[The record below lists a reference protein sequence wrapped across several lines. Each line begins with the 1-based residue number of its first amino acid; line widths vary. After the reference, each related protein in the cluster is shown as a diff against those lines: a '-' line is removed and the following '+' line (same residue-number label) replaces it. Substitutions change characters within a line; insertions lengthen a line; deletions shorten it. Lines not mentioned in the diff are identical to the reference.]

1 MTRTNE
7 PDFFLP
13 ERGALCAVSGG
24 LDSMCLLTMAVQW
37 GQAQGRRV
45 AAAHFNHQLRG
56 GDADRDERFVRDWC
70 AAHAI
75 PFFAGRGD
83 VRAKAEREGLSVEE
97 AARTLRYAF
106 LEEVRQREGFD
117 CILTAH
123 HADDSAETM
132 LLNLL
137 RGTGLR
143 GLTGIPPVRGRIRR
157 PLLGM
162 TRAELADT
170 QNSLKNQLDSVAWRL
185 MDVQDQ
191 ITDLSLRQREQTEDL
206 SDFSFEPTGLDP
218 ESHTLQA
225 DMSITLRRW
234 TADTEVALLI
244 TQNGQTAEL
253 PMTGTDGVFATP
265 VGLPV
270 EDTGEVSFAA
280 NITAGGQT
288 SREEVTSYSDLAVL
302 LPLSNDSSGYGDPTY
317 RGGSFQLQYDLG
329 IRKQYGTE
337 VIVPVFQVLKNGE
350 TVQTLP
356 AKISESTFSGD
367 PDVIYYTPA
376 SDDGNIEVSCQPK
389 DTIEL
394 HLLCRDSFGL
404 SYDFTVCTYEIDQD
418 GTMAEEVWPVTDHNV
433 RVSWEK

>member
-1 MTRTNE
+1 MKKNW
-7 PDFFLP
+7 FQILSL
-13 ERGALCAVSGG
+13 ALNVA
-24 LDSMCLLTMAVQW
+24 LL
-37 GQAQGRRV
+37 
-45 AAAHFNHQLRG
+45 
-56 GDADRDERFVRDWC
+56 
-70 AAHAI
+70 I
-75 PFFAGRGD
+75 
-83 VRAKAEREGLSVEE
+83 
-97 AARTLRYAF
+97 TL
-106 LEEVRQREGFD
+106 LV
-117 CILTAH
+117 
-123 HADDSAETM
+123 
-132 LLNLL
+132 
-137 RGTGLR
+137 
-143 GLTGIPPVRGRIRR
+143 
-157 PLLGM
+157 
-162 TRAELADT
+162 TRAELVNT
-170 QNSLKNQLDSVAWRL
+170 RTILKSNLDGIAWRL
-185 MDVQDQ
+185 SDMDDR
-191 ITDLSLRQREQTEDL
+191 ITNLSAKQREQTEDL

-317 RGGSFQLQYDLG
+317 RGGNFQLQYDLG

-337 VIVPVFQVLKNGE
+337 VIAPVFQVLKNGE

-367 PDVIYYTPA
+367 PDVVYYTLA
-376 SDDGNIEVSCQPK
+376 SENGGIAVSCQPE
-389 DTIEL
+389 DTVEL

-418 GTMAEEVWPVTDHNV
+418 GTIVEEVWPVTDHNV

>member
-1 MTRTNE
+1 MKKNW
-7 PDFFLP
+7 FQILSL
-13 ERGALCAVSGG
+13 ALNAV
-24 LDSMCLLTMAVQW
+24 LLIA
-37 GQAQGRRV
+37 
-45 AAAHFNHQLRG
+45 
-56 GDADRDERFVRDWC
+56 
-70 AAHAI
+70 
-75 PFFAGRGD
+75 
-83 VRAKAEREGLSVEE
+83 
-97 AARTLRYAF
+97 
-106 LEEVRQREGFD
+106 
-117 CILTAH
+117 
-123 HADDSAETM
+123 
-132 LLNLL
+132 LL
-137 RGTGLR
+137 
-143 GLTGIPPVRGRIRR
+143 
-157 PLLGM
+157 M

-191 ITDLSLRQREQTEDL
+191 ITDLSVRQREQTEDL

-329 IRKQYGTE
+329 VRKQYSTE
-337 VIVPVFQVLKNGE
+337 VIDPVFQVLKNGE

-367 PDVIYYTPA
+367 PDVVYYTPDTA
-376 SDDGNIEVSCQPK
+376 DEKLEIECQPS
-389 DTIEL
+389 DTVEI

-418 GTMAEEVWPVTDHNV
+418 GTMAEEVWPDTDHNV
-433 RVSWEK
+433 RVFWKK

>member
-1 MTRTNE
+1 MKKNW
-7 PDFFLP
+7 FQILSL
-13 ERGALCAVSGG
+13 ALNVA
-24 LDSMCLLTMAVQW
+24 LLIA
-37 GQAQGRRV
+37 
-45 AAAHFNHQLRG
+45 
-56 GDADRDERFVRDWC
+56 
-70 AAHAI
+70 
-75 PFFAGRGD
+75 
-83 VRAKAEREGLSVEE
+83 
-97 AARTLRYAF
+97 
-106 LEEVRQREGFD
+106 
-117 CILTAH
+117 
-123 HADDSAETM
+123 
-132 LLNLL
+132 LL
-137 RGTGLR
+137 
-143 GLTGIPPVRGRIRR
+143 V
-157 PLLGM
+157 
-162 TRAELADT
+162 TRAELVNT
-170 QNSLKNQLDSVAWRL
+170 RTILKSNLDGIAYRL
-185 MDVQDQ
+185 SDVDDR
-191 ITDLSLRQREQTEDL
+191 ITNLSAKQREQTESL
-206 SDFSFEPTGLDP
+206 SDFSLEPTGLDP

-234 TADTEVALLI
+234 TADTEVALAV
-244 TQNGQTAEL
+244 TQNGQTTEQ
-253 PMTGTDGVFATP
+253 PMSGNGGVFTAL
-265 VGLPV
+265 VSLPV

-317 RGGSFQLQYDLG
+317 RGGNFQLQYDLG

-356 AKISESTFSGD
+356 AAISESTSSSD

-404 SYDFTVCTYEIDQD
+404 SYDFTACTYEIDQD

>member
-1 MTRTNE
+1 MKKNW
-7 PDFFLP
+7 FQILSL
-13 ERGALCAVSGG
+13 ALNVV
-24 LDSMCLLTMAVQW
+24 LLIA
-37 GQAQGRRV
+37 
-45 AAAHFNHQLRG
+45 
-56 GDADRDERFVRDWC
+56 
-70 AAHAI
+70 
-75 PFFAGRGD
+75 
-83 VRAKAEREGLSVEE
+83 
-97 AARTLRYAF
+97 
-106 LEEVRQREGFD
+106 
-117 CILTAH
+117 
-123 HADDSAETM
+123 
-132 LLNLL
+132 LL
-137 RGTGLR
+137 
-143 GLTGIPPVRGRIRR
+143 V
-157 PLLGM
+157 
-162 TRAELADT
+162 TRAELVDT
-170 QNSLKNQLDSVAWRL
+170 RTILKSNLDGIAYRL
-185 MDVQDQ
+185 SDMDDQ
-191 ITDLSLRQREQTEDL
+191 ITNLSAKQREQTEDL

-288 SREEVTSYSDLAVL
+288 SREEVTSYSDLAML
-302 LPLSNDSSGYGDPTY
+302 LPLTNDGSGYGDPTY
-317 RGGSFQLQYDLG
+317 RGGSLQLQYDLG

-337 VIVPVFQVLKNGE
+337 VVAPVFQVLKNGE

-356 AKISESTFSGD
+356 VKISESTASSD
-367 PDVIYYTPA
+367 PDVVYYTPA

-418 GTMAEEVWPVTDHNV
+418 GTMVEEVWPDTDYNV
-433 RVSWEK
+433 RVFWEK

>member
-1 MTRTNE
+1 MKKNW
-7 PDFFLP
+7 FQILSL
-13 ERGALCAVSGG
+13 ALNVA
-24 LDSMCLLTMAVQW
+24 LL
-37 GQAQGRRV
+37 
-45 AAAHFNHQLRG
+45 
-56 GDADRDERFVRDWC
+56 
-70 AAHAI
+70 I
-75 PFFAGRGD
+75 
-83 VRAKAEREGLSVEE
+83 
-97 AARTLRYAF
+97 TL
-106 LEEVRQREGFD
+106 LV
-117 CILTAH
+117 
-123 HADDSAETM
+123 
-132 LLNLL
+132 
-137 RGTGLR
+137 
-143 GLTGIPPVRGRIRR
+143 
-157 PLLGM
+157 
-162 TRAELADT
+162 TRAELVDT
-170 QNSLKNQLDSVAWRL
+170 RTILKSNLDGIAYRL
-185 MDVQDQ
+185 SDMDDQ
-191 ITDLSLRQREQTEDL
+191 ITNLSAKQREQTEDL

-234 TADTEVALLI
+234 TADTEVALAV
-244 TQNGQTAEL
+244 TQNGRTTEQ
-253 PMTGTDGVFATP
+253 PMSGNGGVFTAL
-265 VGLPV
+265 VSLPV

-317 RGGSFQLQYDLG
+317 RGGNFQLQYDLG

-356 AKISESTFSGD
+356 VKISESTVSSD
-367 PDVIYYTPA
+367 PDVVYYTPA
-376 SDDGNIEVSCQPK
+376 SENGGIAVSCQPE
-389 DTIEL
+389 DTVEL

>member
-1 MTRTNE
+1 MKEKRFQN
-7 PDFFLP
+7 LSL
-13 ERGALCAVSGG
+13 ALNVV
-24 LDSMCLLTMAVQW
+24 LLIA
-37 GQAQGRRV
+37 
-45 AAAHFNHQLRG
+45 L
-56 GDADRDERFVRDWC
+56 
-70 AAHAI
+70 
-75 PFFAGRGD
+75 FA
-83 VRAKAEREGLSVEE
+83 
-97 AARTLRYAF
+97 
-106 LEEVRQREGFD
+106 
-117 CILTAH
+117 
-123 HADDSAETM
+123 
-132 LLNLL
+132 
-137 RGTGLR
+137 
-143 GLTGIPPVRGRIRR
+143 
-157 PLLGM
+157 

-191 ITDLSLRQREQTEDL
+191 ITDLSVRQREQTEDL

-234 TADTEVALLI
+234 TADTEVTLLVTQSGRI
-244 TQNGQTAEL
+244 TEQ
-253 PMTGTDGVFATP
+253 PMSGSGGVFTTP
-265 VGLPV
+265 VSLPV

-288 SREEVTSYSDLAVL
+288 SREEVTSYSDIAML
-302 LPLSNDSSGYGDPTY
+302 LPLTNDSSGYGDPTY

-337 VIVPVFQVLKNGE
+337 VIAPVFQVLKNGE

-367 PDVIYYTPA
+367 PDVVYYTPA
-376 SDDGNIEVSCQPK
+376 SEEGGFAVSCQPE
-389 DTIEL
+389 DTVEL

-418 GTMAEEVWPVTDHNV
+418 GTMVEEVWPDTDYNV
-433 RVSWEK
+433 RVFWEK

>member
-1 MTRTNE
+1 MKKNW
-7 PDFFLP
+7 FQILSL
-13 ERGALCAVSGG
+13 ALNAV
-24 LDSMCLLTMAVQW
+24 LLIA
-37 GQAQGRRV
+37 
-45 AAAHFNHQLRG
+45 
-56 GDADRDERFVRDWC
+56 
-70 AAHAI
+70 
-75 PFFAGRGD
+75 
-83 VRAKAEREGLSVEE
+83 
-97 AARTLRYAF
+97 
-106 LEEVRQREGFD
+106 
-117 CILTAH
+117 
-123 HADDSAETM
+123 
-132 LLNLL
+132 LL
-137 RGTGLR
+137 
-143 GLTGIPPVRGRIRR
+143 
-157 PLLGM
+157 M

-185 MDVQDQ
+185 IDVQDQ
-191 ITDLSLRQREQTEDL
+191 ITDLSVRQRKQTEDL

-234 TADTEVALLI
+234 TADTAVTLLI

-270 EDTGEVSFAA
+270 EQTGEVSFAV
-280 NITAGGQT
+280 NITDGGQT
-288 SREEVTSYSDLAVL
+288 SREEVTSYSDIAML
-302 LPLSNDSSGYGDPTY
+302 LPLTNDSSGYGDPTY

-337 VIVPVFQVLKNGE
+337 VIDPVFQVLKNGE
-350 TVQTLP
+350 AVRTLP
-356 AKISESTFSGD
+356 AAISESTSSSD

-404 SYDFTVCTYEIDQD
+404 SYDFTVCSYEIDQD
-418 GTMAEEVWPVTDHNV
+418 GTIVEEVWPVTDYNV
-433 RVSWEK
+433 EVSWD

>member
-1 MTRTNE
+1 MKKNW
-7 PDFFLP
+7 LQILSL
-13 ERGALCAVSGG
+13 ALNVA
-24 LDSMCLLTMAVQW
+24 LL
-37 GQAQGRRV
+37 
-45 AAAHFNHQLRG
+45 
-56 GDADRDERFVRDWC
+56 
-70 AAHAI
+70 I
-75 PFFAGRGD
+75 
-83 VRAKAEREGLSVEE
+83 
-97 AARTLRYAF
+97 TL
-106 LEEVRQREGFD
+106 LV
-117 CILTAH
+117 
-123 HADDSAETM
+123 
-132 LLNLL
+132 
-137 RGTGLR
+137 
-143 GLTGIPPVRGRIRR
+143 
-157 PLLGM
+157 
-162 TRAELADT
+162 TRAELVNT
-170 QNSLKNQLDSVAWRL
+170 RTILKSNLDGIAWRL
-185 MDVQDQ
+185 SDMDDR
-191 ITDLSLRQREQTEDL
+191 ITNLSAKQREQTEDL

-337 VIVPVFQVLKNGE
+337 VIDPVFQVLKNGE

-367 PDVIYYTPA
+367 PDLVYYTPA
-376 SDDGNIEVSCQPK
+376 SENGGIAVSCQPE
-389 DTIEL
+389 DTVEL

-418 GTMAEEVWPVTDHNV
+418 GTMAEEVWPDTDYNV
-433 RVSWEK
+433 RVFWEK